1 MNFMKHASTVQDWV
15 CKGCVGKGRIS
26 LTILTVEDCGYREIV
41 NTNIFLSRILRVIEL
56 CIKAEVL

>member
-1 MNFMKHASTVQDWV
+1 MRLQDLV
-15 CKGCVGKGRIS
+15 CKGCVGSGRIF

-56 CIKAEVL
+56 CIKELKSSK